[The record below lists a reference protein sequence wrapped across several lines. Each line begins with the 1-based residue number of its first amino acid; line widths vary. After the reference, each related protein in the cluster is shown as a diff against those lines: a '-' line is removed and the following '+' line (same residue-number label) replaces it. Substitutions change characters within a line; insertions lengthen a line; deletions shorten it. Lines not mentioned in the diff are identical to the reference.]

1 AQVDP
6 RISLISAPPLPPRW
20 LGKVNACCAGAA
32 AVPGHVD
39 WLCFIDADM
48 RAEPLLIASTVEAA
62 RTERL
67 DLLSLAPRHQ
77 LLSFAERLILPCGHY
92 LLSFTRDLARAQAPD
107 SDDVTATGQFM
118 LLRRAAYDAVGGH
131 AAVCTDIC
139 EDLELARRF
148 KQRGHHVLL
157 EDGGKLLSTRMY
169 TGWDTLWPG
178 IAKNLVDMLGGALP
192 TVLTAVAAVALA
204 WAAIA
209 LPVIAMVGAALGSTA
224 AAIAIVP
231 ASLGALAAFAL
242 HLAGT
247 RHFRIPLWYGLL
259 FPLGYTAGAALALDS
274 LRWRLFGR
282 VHWKGRVYS

>member
-1 AQVDP
+1 MPPRALAEDAEAPHVAVIVPARDEAANIGPCLRSLMGQCYPVDRLSIVVVDDHSSDGTRAIAEHLAQVDP

-32 AVPGHVD
+32 AVAGHVD

-62 RTERL
+62 RTEKL

-192 TVLTAVAAVALA
+192 TVLTA
-204 WAAIA
+204 
-209 LPVIAMVGAALGSTA
+209 
-224 AAIAIVP
+224 
-231 ASLGALAAFAL
+231 
-242 HLAGT
+242 
-247 RHFRIPLWYGLL
+247 
-259 FPLGYTAGAALALDS
+259 
-274 LRWRLFGR
+274 
-282 VHWKGRVYS
+282 